1 MSESFKKK
9 KILSQGPFPFFS
21 NKMEHPH
28 VKCSLFFLIVLV
40 NTKLPTTKLLSRQK
54 LCEKRQTQRKI
65 NLILTTYQF

>member
-1 MSESFKKK
+1 MIRFKILKICQNHLKKK

-40 NTKLPTTKLLSRQK
+40 NTKLPTTKI
-54 LCEKRQTQRKI
+54 TQPPKVM
-65 NLILTTYQF
+65 